1 MKIHEYH
8 RPDSLEQAYTLLHQ
22 DKHNALIGGGGW
34 LKLSKIKIEK
44 AIDLISLNLDYIEDD
59 TDTIRIG
66 SMTTLGMIEQHFLFD
81 TFYNGILKNAVHQ
94 VMGNAFRN
102 IATIGGTIMGKYPF
116 SDILTPLLTM
126 DCELEFYKEGVLSLS
141 DFLNQKARVN
151 DILVELR
158 IKKNKGKGYFKKIA
172 KTAMDFAILNVAVSY
187 KEGTYK
193 IAVGARPSRA
203 SLATDAMAKLNE
215 KSTKEDFKHA
225 AKKASESLKFTSD
238 FRASDHYRRTLCETY
253 VLRGL
258 REVNP
263 HED

>member
-44 AIDLISLNLDYIEDD
+44 AIDLTSLNLDYIKED
-59 TDTIRIG
+59 TDSIRVG
-66 SMTTLGMIEQHFLFD
+66 SMTTLATMEQHFLFD
-81 TFYNGILKNAVHQ
+81 TLYSGMLKHAIHQ
-94 VMGNAFRN
+94 VMGEALRN
-102 IATIGGTIMGKYPF
+102 IVTIGGTIMGKYPF
-116 SDILTPLLTM
+116 SDILTPLITM
-126 DCELEFYKEGVLSLS
+126 DCELEFYKEGVLTLA
-141 DFLNQKARVN
+141 DFLNGKGRIN

-158 IKKNKGKGYFKKIA
+158 IKKDNGKGYFKKIA
-172 KTAMDFAILNVAVSY
+172 KTALDFALLNVAVSY
-187 KEGTYK
+187 KDGAYK

-203 SLATDAMAKLNE
+203 KLATDAMDQLNE
-215 KSTKEDFKHA
+215 KSTTEDFKHA
-225 AKKASESLKFTSD
+225 AKTASESLKFTSD
-238 FRASDHYRRTLCETY
+238 FRASESYRKDLCEVY